1 MEIRRDRYLDRLIA
15 HKGNGRVKIVTGIR
29 RCGKSYLLFQLFK
42 RHLTETGVRPSH
54 IIEIQ
59 LEDRSNKELRDPD
72 ACLAFIKKQ
81 IKDQKPYYLLIDE
94 VQLMGEF
101 EDVLNSC
108 LHIQNLDTYVTGSN
122 SKFLSKDII
131 TEFRGRGDE
140 MYLRPLSF
148 REFRTTCEDKP
159 FDDAWTEYMTYGG
172 LPYCALL
179 PSREEKADYLKRLF
193 DEVFLRDIIERNRVQ
208 NDAQMESLL
217 NVISSAVGSLTNPR
231 KLEDTFASSGMGK
244 LSASTIKQYLDYL
257 CDAFMIEQAE
267 RYDIKGKRYIS
278 TPYKYYFTDTGLRN
292 ARLNLTSSS
301 SFAPRPSLSELKWPS
316 VWRRFRQLEETHLM
330 ENVVYNELCL
340 RGYSVDVGVVEINE
354 RQADGKYVRKQ
365 IEVDF
370 VCNKADERVYV
381 QSAFSIP
388 TTEKRLQEERP
399 LVNVG
404 DGFRK
409 VVVTKDNVL
418 RHNDENGILIMSL
431 QEFLMDE
438 RALEK

>member
-1 MEIRRDRYLDRLIA
+1 MEIGRERYLGRLIA
-15 HKGNGRVKIVTGIR
+15 HKGNQRVKIVTGIR

-42 RHLTETGVRPSH
+42 RHLLESGVRPSH

-59 LEDRSNKELRDPD
+59 LEDRFNRELRDPD
-72 ACLAFIKKQ
+72 KCLAFIRKQ
-81 IKDQKPYYLLIDE
+81 IKDTKPYYLLLDE
-94 VQLMGEF
+94 VQLMPEF

-140 MYLRPLSF
+140 LYLRPLSF
-148 REFRTTCEDKP
+148 SEFRTTCREVS
-159 FDDAWTEYMTYGG
+159 FDDAWKEYITYGG

-179 PSREEKADYLKRLF
+179 PTREEKTDYLKHLF
-193 DEVFLRDIIERNRVQ
+193 DEVFVRDIVERHKLQ
-208 NDAQMESLL
+208 NDAELEILL
-217 NVISSAVGSLTNPR
+217 NIVSSAVGSLTNPR

-244 LSASTIKQYLDYL
+244 LSASTIKQYLDHL
-257 CDAFMIEQAE
+257 CDAFLLEQTL
-267 RYDIKGKRYIS
+267 RYDIKGKKYIS
-278 TPYKYYFTDTGLRN
+278 TPYKYYFTDMGLRN
-292 ARLNLTSSS
+292 ARLN
-301 SFAPRPSLSELKWPS
+301 
-316 VWRRFRQLEETHLM
+316 FRQLEETHLM
-330 ENVVYNELCL
+330 ENAVYNELCM

-354 RQADGKYVRKQ
+354 RQEDGKYVRKQ
-365 IEVDF
+365 IEIDF
-370 VCNKADERVYV
+370 VCNRADERVYV

-399 LVNVG
+399 LRNVG

-409 VVVTKDNVL
+409 VIVTKDNVM
-418 RHNDENGILIMSL
+418 RHHDENGVLIMGL

-438 RALEK
+438 RSLEKE

>member
-1 MEIRRDRYLDRLIA
+1 MEIRRDRYLERLIA
-15 HKGNGRVKIVTGIR
+15 HKGNGRVKVVTGIR

-42 RHLTETGVRPSH
+42 RHLIETGVKPNH

-59 LEDRSNKELRDPD
+59 LEDRSNKELRNPD

-81 IKDQKPYYLLIDE
+81 IKDQKSYYLLIDE
-94 VQLMGEF
+94 VQLMDEF

-108 LHIQNLDTYVTGSN
+108 LHIENLDTYVTGSN

-148 REFRTTCEDKP
+148 KEYRTIQPDKA
-159 FDDAWTEYMTYGG
+159 FDDVWTEYMTFGG

-208 NDAQMESLL
+208 NDAQLESLL
-217 NVISSAVGSLTNPR
+217 NVISSAVGSLTNPK
-231 KLEDTFASSGMGK
+231 KLEDTFTSSGTGK
-244 LSASTIKQYLDYL
+244 LSAVTIKQYLDYL

-292 ARLNLTSSS
+292 ARLN
-301 SFAPRPSLSELKWPS
+301 
-316 VWRRFRQLEETHLM
+316 FRQLEETHLM
-330 ENVVYNELCL
+330 ENVMYNELCL

-354 RQADGKYVRKQ
+354 RQEDGKYVRKQ

-388 TTEKRLQEERP
+388 TTEKRQQEERP

-409 VVVTKDNVL
+409 VVVTKDNVI

>member
-1 MEIRRDRYLDRLIA
+1 MEIRRDRYLERLIA

-42 RHLTETGVRPSH
+42 RHLIETGVKPNH

-59 LEDRSNKELRDPD
+59 LENRSNKELRNPD

-94 VQLMGEF
+94 VQLMDEF

-148 REFRTTCEDKP
+148 KEFKTIQPDKP
-159 FDDAWTEYMTYGG
+159 FDDVWTEYMTFGG

-179 PSREEKADYLKRLF
+179 PSREEKADYLKHLF
-193 DEVFLRDIIERNRVQ
+193 DEVFLRDIIERNKVQ
-208 NDAQMESLL
+208 NDAQLESLL
-217 NVISSAVGSLTNPR
+217 NVISSAVGSLTNPK
-231 KLEDTFASSGMGK
+231 KLEDTFTSSGTGK
-244 LSASTIKQYLDYL
+244 LSAVTIKQYLDYL

-292 ARLNLTSSS
+292 ARLN
-301 SFAPRPSLSELKWPS
+301 
-316 VWRRFRQLEETHLM
+316 FRQLEETHLM
-330 ENVVYNELCL
+330 ENVLYNELCL

-354 RQADGKYVRKQ
+354 RQEDGKYVRKQ

-388 TTEKRLQEERP
+388 TTEKRQQEERP

-409 VVVTKDNVL
+409 VVVTKDNVI

-438 RALEK
+438 GALEK

>member
-1 MEIRRDRYLDRLIA
+1 MEIRRDRYLERLIA

-42 RHLTETGVRPSH
+42 RHLIETGVKPNH

-59 LEDRSNKELRDPD
+59 LEDRSNKELRNPD

-94 VQLMGEF
+94 VQLMDEF

-148 REFRTTCEDKP
+148 KEFRTIQPDKP
-159 FDDAWTEYMTYGG
+159 FDDVWTEYMTFGG

-179 PSREEKADYLKRLF
+179 PTREEKADYLKHLF
-193 DEVFLRDIIERNRVQ
+193 DEVFLRDIIERNKVQ

-217 NVISSAVGSLTNPR
+217 NIISSAVGSLTNPK
-231 KLEDTFASSGMGK
+231 KLEDTFTSSGMGK

-292 ARLNLTSSS
+292 ARLN
-301 SFAPRPSLSELKWPS
+301 
-316 VWRRFRQLEETHLM
+316 FRQLEETHLM
-330 ENVVYNELCL
+330 ENVMFNELCL

-354 RQADGKYVRKQ
+354 RQEDGKYVRKQ

-388 TTEKRLQEERP
+388 TTEKRQQEERP
-399 LVNVG
+399 LVHVG

-409 VVVTKDNVL
+409 VVVTKDNVI

-438 RALEK
+438 GALEK

>member
-1 MEIRRDRYLDRLIA
+1 MEIRRDRYLERLIA

-42 RHLTETGVRPSH
+42 RHLIETGVKPNH

-59 LEDRSNKELRDPD
+59 LEDRSNKELRNPD

-94 VQLMGEF
+94 VQLMDEF

-108 LHIQNLDTYVTGSN
+108 LHIENLDTYVTGSN

-148 REFRTTCEDKP
+148 KEYRTIQPDKP
-159 FDDAWTEYMTYGG
+159 FDDVWTEYMTFGG

-179 PSREEKADYLKRLF
+179 PSREDKADYLKRLF

-208 NDAQMESLL
+208 NDAQLESLL
-217 NVISSAVGSLTNPR
+217 NVISSAVGSLTNPK
-231 KLEDTFASSGMGK
+231 KLEDTFISSGTGK
-244 LSASTIKQYLDYL
+244 LSAVTIKQYLDYL

-292 ARLNLTSSS
+292 ARLN
-301 SFAPRPSLSELKWPS
+301 
-316 VWRRFRQLEETHLM
+316 FRQLEETHLM
-330 ENVVYNELCL
+330 ENVMYNELCL
-340 RGYSVDVGVVEINE
+340 RGYSVDVGVVEIYE
-354 RQADGKYVRKQ
+354 RQEDGKSVRKQ

-388 TTEKRLQEERP
+388 TTEKRQQEERP

-409 VVVTKDNVL
+409 VVVTKDNVI

-431 QEFLMDE
+431 QEFLMDDG
-438 RALEK
+438 ALEK

>member
-1 MEIRRDRYLDRLIA
+1 MEIRRDRYLERLIA

-42 RHLTETGVRPSH
+42 RHLIETGVKPNH

-59 LEDRSNKELRDPD
+59 LEDRSNKELRNPD

-81 IKDQKPYYLLIDE
+81 IKDQKSYYLLIDE
-94 VQLMGEF
+94 VQLMDEF

-148 REFRTTCEDKP
+148 KEYRTIQPDKP
-159 FDDAWTEYMTYGG
+159 FDDVWTEYMTFGG

-208 NDAQMESLL
+208 NDAQLESLL
-217 NVISSAVGSLTNPR
+217 NVISSAVGSLTNPK
-231 KLEDTFASSGMGK
+231 KLEDAFTSSGTGK
-244 LSASTIKQYLDYL
+244 LSAVTIKQYLDYL

-267 RYDIKGKRYIS
+267 RYDIKGKRFIS

-292 ARLNLTSSS
+292 ARLN
-301 SFAPRPSLSELKWPS
+301 
-316 VWRRFRQLEETHLM
+316 FRQLEETHLM
-330 ENVVYNELCL
+330 ENVMYNELCL

-354 RQADGKYVRKQ
+354 RQEDGKYVRKQ

-388 TTEKRLQEERP
+388 TTEKRQQEERP

-409 VVVTKDNVL
+409 VVVTKDNVI

>member
-1 MEIRRDRYLDRLIA
+1 MEIRRDRYLERLIA

-42 RHLTETGVRPSH
+42 RHLIETGVKLNH

-59 LEDRSNKELRDPD
+59 LEDRSNKELRNPD

-94 VQLMGEF
+94 VQLMDEF

-108 LHIQNLDTYVTGSN
+108 LHIQSLDTYVTGSN

-148 REFRTTCEDKP
+148 KEFRTIQPDKP
-159 FDDAWTEYMTYGG
+159 FDDVWTEYMTFGG

-179 PSREEKADYLKRLF
+179 PTREEKADYLKHLF
-193 DEVFLRDIIERNRVQ
+193 DEVFLRDIIERNKIQ
-208 NDAQMESLL
+208 NDAQLESLL
-217 NVISSAVGSLTNPR
+217 NIISSAVGSLTNPK
-231 KLEDTFASSGMGK
+231 KLEETFTSSGAGK
-244 LSASTIKQYLDYL
+244 LSAITIKQYLDYL

-292 ARLNLTSSS
+292 ARLN
-301 SFAPRPSLSELKWPS
+301 
-316 VWRRFRQLEETHLM
+316 FRQLEETHLM
-330 ENVVYNELCL
+330 ENVMYNELCL

-354 RQADGKYVRKQ
+354 RQEDGKYVRKQ

-388 TTEKRLQEERP
+388 TTEKRKQEERP

-409 VVVTKDNVL
+409 VVVTKDNVI

-438 RALEK
+438 GALEK

>member
-1 MEIRRDRYLDRLIA
+1 MEIRRDGYLERLIA

-42 RHLTETGVRPSH
+42 RHLIETGVKPNH

-59 LEDRSNKELRDPD
+59 LEDRSNKELRNPD

-81 IKDQKPYYLLIDE
+81 IKDQKSYYLLIDE
-94 VQLMGEF
+94 VQLMDEF

-148 REFRTTCEDKP
+148 KEFKTIQPDKP
-159 FDDAWTEYMTYGG
+159 FDDVWTEYMTFGG

-179 PSREEKADYLKRLF
+179 PSREEKADYLKHLF

-208 NDAQMESLL
+208 NDAQLESLL
-217 NVISSAVGSLTNPR
+217 NVISSAVGSLTNPK
-231 KLEDTFASSGMGK
+231 KLEDTFTSSGTGK
-244 LSASTIKQYLDYL
+244 LSAVTIKQYLDYL

-292 ARLNLTSSS
+292 ARLN
-301 SFAPRPSLSELKWPS
+301 
-316 VWRRFRQLEETHLM
+316 FRQLEETHLM
-330 ENVVYNELCL
+330 ENVMYNELCL

-354 RQADGKYVRKQ
+354 RQEDGKYVRKQ

-388 TTEKRLQEERP
+388 TTEKRQQEERP

-409 VVVTKDNVL
+409 VVVTKDNVI

-438 RALEK
+438 RALE

>member
-1 MEIRRDRYLDRLIA
+1 MEIRRDRYLERLIA

-42 RHLTETGVRPSH
+42 RHLIETGVKPNH

-59 LEDRSNKELRDPD
+59 LEDRSNKELRNPD

-94 VQLMGEF
+94 VQLMDEF

-108 LHIQNLDTYVTGSN
+108 LHIENLDTYVTGSN

-148 REFRTTCEDKP
+148 KEYRTIQPDKP
-159 FDDAWTEYMTYGG
+159 FDDVWTEYMTFGG

-208 NDAQMESLL
+208 NDAQLESLL
-217 NVISSAVGSLTNPR
+217 NVISSAVGSLTNPK
-231 KLEDTFASSGMGK
+231 KLEDTFTSSGTGK
-244 LSASTIKQYLDYL
+244 LSTVTIKQYLDYL

-292 ARLNLTSSS
+292 ARLN
-301 SFAPRPSLSELKWPS
+301 
-316 VWRRFRQLEETHLM
+316 FRQLEETHLM
-330 ENVVYNELCL
+330 ENVMYNELCL

-354 RQADGKYVRKQ
+354 RQEDGKYVRKQ

-388 TTEKRLQEERP
+388 TTEKRQQEERP

-409 VVVTKDNVL
+409 VVVTKDNVI

-438 RALEK
+438 RALEKFV

>member
-1 MEIRRDRYLDRLIA
+1 MEIRRDRYLERLIA

-42 RHLTETGVRPSH
+42 RHLIETGVKPNH

-59 LEDRSNKELRDPD
+59 LEDRSNKELRNPD
-72 ACLAFIKKQ
+72 VCLAFIKKQ

-94 VQLMGEF
+94 VQLMDEF

-108 LHIQNLDTYVTGSN
+108 LHIENLDTYVTGSN

-148 REFRTTCEDKP
+148 KEYRTIQPDKP
-159 FDDAWTEYMTYGG
+159 FDDVWTEYMTFGG

-208 NDAQMESLL
+208 NDAQLESLL
-217 NVISSAVGSLTNPR
+217 NVISSAVGSLTNPK
-231 KLEDTFASSGMGK
+231 KLEDTFTSSGTGK
-244 LSASTIKQYLDYL
+244 LSAVTIKQYLDYL

-278 TPYKYYFTDTGLRN
+278 TPYKYYFIDTGLRN
-292 ARLNLTSSS
+292 ARLN
-301 SFAPRPSLSELKWPS
+301 
-316 VWRRFRQLEETHLM
+316 FRQLEETHLM
-330 ENVVYNELCL
+330 ENVMYNELCL

-354 RQADGKYVRKQ
+354 RQEDGKYVRKQ

-388 TTEKRLQEERP
+388 TTEKRQQEERP

-409 VVVTKDNVL
+409 VVVTKDNVI

>member
-1 MEIRRDRYLDRLIA
+1 MEIRRDRYLERLIA

-42 RHLTETGVRPSH
+42 RHLIETGVKPNH

-59 LEDRSNKELRDPD
+59 LEDRSNKELRNPD

-94 VQLMGEF
+94 VQLMDEF

-148 REFRTTCEDKP
+148 KEFRTTQPDKP
-159 FDDAWTEYMTYGG
+159 FDDVWTEYMTFGG

-179 PSREEKADYLKRLF
+179 PTREEKADYLKHLF
-193 DEVFLRDIIERNRVQ
+193 DEVFLRDIIERNKVQ

-217 NVISSAVGSLTNPR
+217 NIISSTVGSLTNPK
-231 KLEDTFASSGMGK
+231 KLEDTFTSSGAGK
-244 LSASTIKQYLDYL
+244 LSAITIKQYLDYL

-292 ARLNLTSSS
+292 ARLN
-301 SFAPRPSLSELKWPS
+301 
-316 VWRRFRQLEETHLM
+316 FRQLEETHLM
-330 ENVVYNELCL
+330 ENVMYNELCL
-340 RGYSVDVGVVEINE
+340 RGYSVDVGVVEILE
-354 RQADGKYVRKQ
+354 RQEDGKYVRKQ

-388 TTEKRLQEERP
+388 TTEKRQQEERP

-409 VVVTKDNVL
+409 VVVTKDNVI

-438 RALEK
+438 GALEK

>member
-1 MEIRRDRYLDRLIA
+1 MVIRRDRYLERLIA

-42 RHLTETGVRPSH
+42 RHLIETGVKPNH

-59 LEDRSNKELRDPD
+59 LEDRSNKELRNPD

-94 VQLMGEF
+94 VQLMDEF

-148 REFRTTCEDKP
+148 KEFRTTQPDKP
-159 FDDAWTEYMTYGG
+159 FEEVWTEYMTFGG

-179 PSREEKADYLKRLF
+179 PTREEKADYLKRLF
-193 DEVFLRDIIERNRVQ
+193 DEVFLRDIIERNKVQ
-208 NDAQMESLL
+208 NDAQLESLL
-217 NVISSAVGSLTNPR
+217 NVISSAVGSLTNPK
-231 KLEDTFASSGMGK
+231 KLEDTFTSSGTGK
-244 LSASTIKQYLDYL
+244 LSAFTIKQYLDYL

-292 ARLNLTSSS
+292 ARLN
-301 SFAPRPSLSELKWPS
+301 
-316 VWRRFRQLEETHLM
+316 FRQLEETHLM
-330 ENVVYNELCL
+330 ENVMYNELCL

-354 RQADGKYVRKQ
+354 RQEDGKYVRKQ

-438 RALEK
+438 RALKK

>member
-1 MEIRRDRYLDRLIA
+1 MVMEIRRERYLERLIA
-15 HKGNGRVKIVTGIR
+15 HQGNGRVKIVTGIR

-42 RHLTETGVRPSH
+42 RHLIETGVKPTH

-59 LEDRSNKELRDPD
+59 LEDRSNKDLRDPD
-72 ACLAFIKKQ
+72 ACLAFIKQQ
-81 IKDQKPYYLLIDE
+81 IKDQMPYYLLIDE

-122 SKFLSKDII
+122 SRFLSKDII

-140 MYLRPLSF
+140 LYLRPLSF
-148 REFRTTCEDKP
+148 KEFRSTCEDKS
-159 FDDAWTEYMTYGG
+159 FEEVWTEYITFGG

-179 PSREEKADYLKRLF
+179 PTREEKADYLKRLF
-193 DEVFLRDIIERNRVQ
+193 DELFLRDIIERNKVQ
-208 NDAQMESLL
+208 NDAQLESLL
-217 NVISSAVGSLTNPR
+217 NVISSAVGSLTNPK
-231 KLEDTFASSGMGK
+231 KLEDTFISAGGGK
-244 LSASTIKQYLDYL
+244 LSANTIKQYLDYL
-257 CDAFMIEQAE
+257 SDAFMIEQAE
-267 RYDIKGKRYIS
+267 RFDIKGKRYIS

-292 ARLNLTSSS
+292 ARLN
-301 SFAPRPSLSELKWPS
+301 
-316 VWRRFRQLEETHLM
+316 FRQLEETHLM
-330 ENVVYNELCL
+330 ENVIYNELCL
-340 RGYSVDVGVVEINE
+340 RGYSVDVGVVEIYE
-354 RQADGKYVRKQ
+354 RKQEGNYVRKQ

-409 VVVTKDNVL
+409 VVVTKDNVI

-431 QEFLMDE
+431 QDFLMDE
-438 RALEK
+438 KALEK

>member
-1 MEIRRDRYLDRLIA
+1 MEIRRDRYLERLIS

-42 RHLTETGVRPSH
+42 RHLIETGVKPNH

-59 LEDRSNKELRDPD
+59 LEDRFNKELRNPD
-72 ACLAFIKKQ
+72 VCLAFIKTQ
-81 IKDQKPYYLLIDE
+81 IKDQKSYYLLIDE
-94 VQLMGEF
+94 VQLMDEF

-108 LHIQNLDTYVTGSN
+108 LHIPNLDTYVTGSN

-148 REFRTTCEDKP
+148 KEYRTIQPDKP
-159 FDDAWTEYMTYGG
+159 FDDVWTEYMTFGG

-208 NDAQMESLL
+208 NDAQLESLL
-217 NVISSAVGSLTNPR
+217 NVISSAVGSLTNPK
-231 KLEDTFASSGMGK
+231 KLEDTFTSSGTGK
-244 LSASTIKQYLDYL
+244 LSAFTIKQYLDYL

-292 ARLNLTSSS
+292 ARLN
-301 SFAPRPSLSELKWPS
+301 
-316 VWRRFRQLEETHLM
+316 FRQLEETHLM
-330 ENVVYNELCL
+330 ENVMYNELCL

-354 RQADGKYVRKQ
+354 RQEDGKYVRKQ

-388 TTEKRLQEERP
+388 TTEKRQQEERP

-409 VVVTKDNVL
+409 VVVTKDNVI

-438 RALEK
+438 GALEK

>member
-1 MEIRRDRYLDRLIA
+1 MEIRRDRYLERLIA

-42 RHLTETGVRPSH
+42 RHLIETGVKPNH

-59 LEDRSNKELRDPD
+59 LEDRSNKELRNPD

-81 IKDQKPYYLLIDE
+81 IKDQKSYYLLIDE
-94 VQLMGEF
+94 VQLMDEF

-108 LHIQNLDTYVTGSN
+108 LHIENLDTYVTGSN

-148 REFRTTCEDKP
+148 KEYRTIQPDKP
-159 FDDAWTEYMTYGG
+159 FDDVWTEYITFGG

-179 PSREEKADYLKRLF
+179 PSTEEKADYLKRLF

-208 NDAQMESLL
+208 NDAQLESLL
-217 NVISSAVGSLTNPR
+217 NVISSAVGSLTNPK
-231 KLEDTFASSGMGK
+231 KLEDTFTSSGTGK
-244 LSASTIKQYLDYL
+244 LSAVTIKQYLDYL

-292 ARLNLTSSS
+292 ARLN
-301 SFAPRPSLSELKWPS
+301 
-316 VWRRFRQLEETHLM
+316 FRQLEETHLM
-330 ENVVYNELCL
+330 ENVMYNELCL

-354 RQADGKYVRKQ
+354 RQEDGKYVRKQ

-388 TTEKRLQEERP
+388 TTEKRQQEERP

-409 VVVTKDNVL
+409 VVVTKDNVI

>member
-1 MEIRRDRYLDRLIA
+1 MEIRRDRYLERLIA

-42 RHLTETGVRPSH
+42 RHLIETGVKPNH

-59 LEDRSNKELRDPD
+59 LEDRSNKELRNPD

-81 IKDQKPYYLLIDE
+81 IKDQKSYYLLIDE
-94 VQLMGEF
+94 VQLMDEF

-148 REFRTTCEDKP
+148 KEYRTIQPDKP
-159 FDDAWTEYMTYGG
+159 FDDVWTEYMTFGG

-193 DEVFLRDIIERNRVQ
+193 NEVFLRDIIERNRVQ
-208 NDAQMESLL
+208 NDAQLESLL
-217 NVISSAVGSLTNPR
+217 NVISSAVGSLTNPK
-231 KLEDTFASSGMGK
+231 KLEDTFTSSGTGK
-244 LSASTIKQYLDYL
+244 LSAVTIKQYLDYL

-292 ARLNLTSSS
+292 ARLN
-301 SFAPRPSLSELKWPS
+301 
-316 VWRRFRQLEETHLM
+316 FRQLEETHLM
-330 ENVVYNELCL
+330 ENVMYNELCL

-354 RQADGKYVRKQ
+354 RQEDGKYVRKQ

-381 QSAFSIP
+381 QSTFSIP
-388 TTEKRLQEERP
+388 TTEKRQQEERP

-409 VVVTKDNVL
+409 VVVTKDNVI

>member
-1 MEIRRDRYLDRLIA
+1 MEIRRDRYLERLIA

-42 RHLTETGVRPSH
+42 RHLIESGVKPNH
-54 IIEIQ
+54 ILEIQ
-59 LEDRSNKELRDPD
+59 LEDRSNKELRNPD

-94 VQLMGEF
+94 VQLMDEF

-108 LHIQNLDTYVTGSN
+108 LHIENLDTYVTGSN

-148 REFRTTCEDKP
+148 KEYRTIQPDKP
-159 FDDAWTEYMTYGG
+159 FDDVWTEYMTFGG

-208 NDAQMESLL
+208 NDAQLESLL
-217 NVISSAVGSLTNPR
+217 NVISSAVGSLTNPK
-231 KLEDTFASSGMGK
+231 KLEDTFTSSGTGK
-244 LSASTIKQYLDYL
+244 LSAVTIKQYLDYL

-292 ARLNLTSSS
+292 ARLN
-301 SFAPRPSLSELKWPS
+301 
-316 VWRRFRQLEETHLM
+316 FRQLEETHLM
-330 ENVVYNELCL
+330 ENVMYNELCL

-354 RQADGKYVRKQ
+354 RQEDGKYVRKQ

-388 TTEKRLQEERP
+388 TTEKRQQEERP

-409 VVVTKDNVL
+409 VIVTKDNVI

>member
-1 MEIRRDRYLDRLIA
+1 MEIRRDRYMEKLIA

-42 RHLTETGVRPSH
+42 RHLIESGVKPNH
-54 IIEIQ
+54 ILEIQ

-94 VQLMGEF
+94 VQLMSEF

-148 REFRTTCEDKP
+148 KEFRTTQPDKP
-159 FDDAWTEYMTYGG
+159 FDDVWTEYMIFGG

-179 PSREEKADYLKRLF
+179 PSREEKADYLKHLF
-193 DEVFLRDIIERNRVQ
+193 DEVFLRDILERNKVQ
-208 NDAQMESLL
+208 NDAQLESLL
-217 NVISSAVGSLTNPR
+217 NVISSAVGSLTNPK
-231 KLEDTFASSGMGK
+231 KLEDTFTSTGTGK
-244 LSASTIKQYLDYL
+244 LSAYTIKKYLDYL

-292 ARLNLTSSS
+292 ARLN
-301 SFAPRPSLSELKWPS
+301 
-316 VWRRFRQLEETHLM
+316 FRQLEETHLM
-330 ENVVYNELCL
+330 ENVMYNELCL

-354 RQADGKYVRKQ
+354 RQENGKYVRKQ

-388 TTEKRLQEERP
+388 SKEKRQQEERP

-438 RALEK
+438 GALEK

>member
-1 MEIRRDRYLDRLIA
+1 MEIRRDRYLERLIA

-42 RHLTETGVRPSH
+42 RHLIETGVKPNH

-59 LEDRSNKELRDPD
+59 LEDRSNKELRNPD

-94 VQLMGEF
+94 VQLMDEF

-148 REFRTTCEDKP
+148 KEYRTIQPDKP
-159 FDDAWTEYMTYGG
+159 FDDVWTEYMTFGG

-208 NDAQMESLL
+208 NDAQLESLL
-217 NVISSAVGSLTNPR
+217 NVISSAVGSLTNPK
-231 KLEDTFASSGMGK
+231 KLEDTFTSSGTGK
-244 LSASTIKQYLDYL
+244 LSAVTIKQYLDYL

-292 ARLNLTSSS
+292 ARLN
-301 SFAPRPSLSELKWPS
+301 
-316 VWRRFRQLEETHLM
+316 FRQLEETHLM
-330 ENVVYNELCL
+330 ENVMYNELCL

-354 RQADGKYVRKQ
+354 RQEDGKYVRKQ

-388 TTEKRLQEERP
+388 TTEKRQQEERP

-409 VVVTKDNVL
+409 VVVTKDNVI

-438 RALEK
+438 RALEKFV

>member
-1 MEIRRDRYLDRLIA
+1 MEIKRDSYLERLIS
-15 HKGNGRVKIVTGIR
+15 HKGNQRVKIVTGIR

-42 RHLTETGVRPSH
+42 RHLLKSGVQPSH

-59 LEDRSNKELRDPD
+59 LEDRTNRELRNPD
-72 ACLAFIKKQ
+72 ICLAYIKKQ
-81 IKDQKPYYLLIDE
+81 VKDSKPYFLLIDE
-94 VQLMGEF
+94 VQLMSEF

-108 LHIQNLDTYVTGSN
+108 LHIPNLDTYVTGSN
-122 SKFLSKDII
+122 SKFLSKDIV

-148 REFRTTCEDKP
+148 REYHATCDEKP
-159 FDDAWTEYMTYGG
+159 FDDAWKEYITYGG

-179 PSREEKADYLKRLF
+179 GTHEEKADYLKRLF
-193 DEVFLRDIIERNRVQ
+193 EEVFVRDIIERHRLQ
-208 NDAQMESLL
+208 NDLQLENLL
-217 NVISSAVGSLTNPR
+217 NMVSSAVGSLTNPQ
-231 KLEDTFASSGMGK
+231 KLENAFSSAGVGK
-244 LSASTIKQYLDYL
+244 LSANTIKQYLDHL
-257 CDAFMIEQAE
+257 CDAFLLEQAQ

-278 TPYKYYFTDTGLRN
+278 TPYKFYFTDTGLRN
-292 ARLNLTSSS
+292 ARLN
-301 SFAPRPSLSELKWPS
+301 
-316 VWRRFRQLEETHLM
+316 FRQLEETHLM
-330 ENVVYNELCL
+330 ENAVYNELCM

-365 IEVDF
+365 IEIDF
-370 VCNKADERVYV
+370 VCNRSDERIYV

-399 LVNVG
+399 LRNVD

-409 VVVTKDNVL
+409 VIVTKDNVV
-418 RHNDENGILIMSL
+418 RHHDENGVLIMGL

-438 RALEK
+438 RSVEE

>member
-1 MEIRRDRYLDRLIA
+1 MEIRRDRYLERLIA

-42 RHLTETGVRPSH
+42 RHLIETGVRPNH

-72 ACLAFIKKQ
+72 ACLTFIKKQ

-94 VQLMGEF
+94 VQLMSEF

-148 REFRTTCEDKP
+148 KEFRTTQPDKP
-159 FDDAWTEYMTYGG
+159 FEEVWTEYMTFGG

-179 PSREEKADYLKRLF
+179 PTREEKADYLKRLF
-193 DEVFLRDIIERNRVQ
+193 DEVFLRDIIERNKVQ
-208 NDAQMESLL
+208 NDAQLESLL
-217 NVISSAVGSLTNPR
+217 NVISSAVGSLTNPK
-231 KLEDTFASSGMGK
+231 KLEDTFTSSGAGK
-244 LSASTIKQYLDYL
+244 LSAFTIKQYLDYL

-292 ARLNLTSSS
+292 ARLN
-301 SFAPRPSLSELKWPS
+301 
-316 VWRRFRQLEETHLM
+316 FRQLEETHLM
-330 ENVVYNELCL
+330 ENVMYNELCL

-354 RQADGKYVRKQ
+354 RQEDGKYVRKQ

-388 TTEKRLQEERP
+388 TTEKRQQEERP

-409 VVVTKDNVL
+409 VVVTKDNVI

-431 QEFLMDE
+431 KEFLMDE
-438 RALEK
+438 GALAK

>member
-1 MEIRRDRYLDRLIA
+1 MKGTVEIRRDRYLERLIA

-42 RHLTETGVRPSH
+42 RHLIETGVKPTH

-81 IKDQKPYYLLIDE
+81 IKDRKPYYLLIDE

-148 REFRTTCEDKP
+148 KEFRTTCEDKP
-159 FDDAWTEYMTYGG
+159 FDEVWTEYMTYGG
-172 LPYCALL
+172 LPYCVLL
-179 PSREEKADYLKRLF
+179 PSREEKAEYLKRLF
-193 DEVFLRDIIERNRVQ
+193 DEVFLRDIIERNKVQ

-231 KLEDTFASSGMGK
+231 KLEGTFASSGAGK
-244 LSASTIKQYLDYL
+244 LSANTIKQYLDYL

-292 ARLNLTSSS
+292 ARLN
-301 SFAPRPSLSELKWPS
+301 
-316 VWRRFRQLEETHLM
+316 FRQLEETHLM
-330 ENVVYNELCL
+330 ENVMYNELCL

-409 VVVTKDNVL
+409 VVVTKDNVI

-431 QEFLMDE
+431 QEFLMEE

>member
-1 MEIRRDRYLDRLIA
+1 MEIRRDRYLERLIA

-42 RHLTETGVRPSH
+42 RHLIETDVKPNH

-59 LEDRSNKELRDPD
+59 LEDRSNKELRNPD

-81 IKDQKPYYLLIDE
+81 IKDQKSYYLLIDE
-94 VQLMGEF
+94 VQLMDEF

-148 REFRTTCEDKP
+148 KEYRTIQPDKP
-159 FDDAWTEYMTYGG
+159 FDDVWTEYMTFGG

-208 NDAQMESLL
+208 NDAQLESLL
-217 NVISSAVGSLTNPR
+217 NVISSAVGSLTNPK
-231 KLEDTFASSGMGK
+231 KLEDTFTSSGTGK
-244 LSASTIKQYLDYL
+244 LSAVTIKQYLDYL
-257 CDAFMIEQAE
+257 CDAFMIERAE

-292 ARLNLTSSS
+292 ARLN
-301 SFAPRPSLSELKWPS
+301 
-316 VWRRFRQLEETHLM
+316 FRQLEETHLM
-330 ENVVYNELCL
+330 ENVMYNELCL

-354 RQADGKYVRKQ
+354 RQEDGKYVRKQ

-388 TTEKRLQEERP
+388 TTEKRQQEERP

-409 VVVTKDNVL
+409 VVVTKDNVI

>member
-1 MEIRRDRYLDRLIA
+1 MEIRRDRYLERLIA

-42 RHLTETGVRPSH
+42 RHLIESGVKPNH

-72 ACLAFIKKQ
+72 ACLAYIKKQ

-94 VQLMGEF
+94 VQLMSEF

-140 MYLRPLSF
+140 MYLWPLSF
-148 REFRTTCEDKP
+148 KEFRTTQPDKP
-159 FDDAWTEYMTYGG
+159 FDEVWTEYMTFGG

-179 PSREEKADYLKRLF
+179 PTREEKADYLKHLF
-193 DEVFLRDIIERNRVQ
+193 DEVFLRDIIERNKVQ
-208 NDAQMESLL
+208 NDAQLESLL
-217 NVISSAVGSLTNPR
+217 NVISSAVGSLTNPK
-231 KLEDTFASSGMGK
+231 KLEDTFTSSGAGK
-244 LSASTIKQYLDYL
+244 LSAYTIKQYLDYL

-292 ARLNLTSSS
+292 ARLN
-301 SFAPRPSLSELKWPS
+301 
-316 VWRRFRQLEETHLM
+316 FRQLEETHLM
-330 ENVVYNELCL
+330 ENVMYNELCL
-340 RGYSVDVGVVEINE
+340 RGYSVDVGVVEVLE
-354 RQADGKYVRKQ
+354 RQEDGKYVRKQ

-438 RALEK
+438 GALE

>member
-1 MEIRRDRYLDRLIA
+1 MEIRRDRYLERLIV

-42 RHLTETGVRPSH
+42 RHLIETGVKPNH

-59 LEDRSNKELRDPD
+59 LEDRSNKELRNPD

-94 VQLMGEF
+94 VQLMDEF

-148 REFRTTCEDKP
+148 KEYRIIHPDKP
-159 FDDAWTEYMTYGG
+159 FDDVWTEYMTFGG

-208 NDAQMESLL
+208 NDAQLESLL
-217 NVISSAVGSLTNPR
+217 NVISSAVGSLTNPK
-231 KLEDTFASSGMGK
+231 KLEDTFTSSGTGK
-244 LSASTIKQYLDYL
+244 LSAVTIKQYLDYL

-292 ARLNLTSSS
+292 ARLN
-301 SFAPRPSLSELKWPS
+301 
-316 VWRRFRQLEETHLM
+316 FRQLEETHLM
-330 ENVVYNELCL
+330 ENVMYNELCL

-354 RQADGKYVRKQ
+354 RQENGKYVRKQ

-388 TTEKRLQEERP
+388 TTEKRQQEERP

-438 RALEK
+438 GALEK

>member
-1 MEIRRDRYLDRLIA
+1 MEAIIKRDMYLERLIS
-15 HKGNGRVKIVTGIR
+15 HKGNKRIKIVTGMR
-29 RCGKSYLLFQLFK
+29 RCGKSYLLFNLFK
-42 RHLTETGVRPSH
+42 NHLIGDGVKPSH

-59 LEDRSNKELRDPD
+59 LEDRINKELRDPD
-72 ACLAFIKKQ
+72 TCLAFIKKQ
-81 IKDQKPYYLLIDE
+81 IKDEKPYYLLIDE
-94 VQLMGEF
+94 VQLMSEF

-122 SKFLSKDII
+122 SRFLSKDII

-148 REFRTTCEDKP
+148 MEYKSTYPDRSFEE
-159 FDDAWTEYMTYGG
+159 AWKEYITFGG

-179 PSREEKADYLKRLF
+179 STREEKAEYLKRLF
-193 DEVFLRDIIERNRVQ
+193 DEVFLRDIIERNKIK
-208 NDAQMESLL
+208 NDEQLESLL
-217 NVISSAVGSLTNPR
+217 NVISSAVGSLTNPK
-231 KLEDTFASSGMGK
+231 KLEDTFVSSGAGK
-244 LSASTIKQYLDYL
+244 LSAYTIKQYLDHL

-292 ARLNLTSSS
+292 ARLN
-301 SFAPRPSLSELKWPS
+301 
-316 VWRRFRQLEETHLM
+316 FRQLEETHLM
-330 ENVVYNELCL
+330 ENVMYNELCL

-354 RQADGKYVRKQ
+354 RQTDGKYARKQ

-370 VCNKADERVYV
+370 VCNKSDERVYV

-399 LVNVG
+399 LANVG

-409 VVVTKDNVL
+409 VVVTKDNVI

-431 QEFLMDE
+431 QEFLMDAG
-438 RALEK
+438 ALEK

>member
-1 MEIRRDRYLDRLIA
+1 MEIRRDRYLERLIA

-42 RHLTETGVRPSH
+42 RHLIETGVRPNH

-72 ACLAFIKKQ
+72 ACLTFIKKQ
-81 IKDQKPYYLLIDE
+81 IKNQKPYYLLIDE
-94 VQLMGEF
+94 VQLMSEF

-148 REFRTTCEDKP
+148 KEFRTTQPDKP
-159 FDDAWTEYMTYGG
+159 FEEVWTEYMTFGG

-179 PSREEKADYLKRLF
+179 PTREEKADYLKHLF
-193 DEVFLRDIIERNRVQ
+193 DEVFLRDIIERNKIQ
-208 NDAQMESLL
+208 NDAQLESLL
-217 NVISSAVGSLTNPR
+217 NIISSAVGSLTNPK
-231 KLEDTFASSGMGK
+231 KLEDTFTSSGAGK
-244 LSASTIKQYLDYL
+244 LSAFTIKQYLDYL

-292 ARLNLTSSS
+292 ARLN
-301 SFAPRPSLSELKWPS
+301 
-316 VWRRFRQLEETHLM
+316 FRQLEETHLM
-330 ENVVYNELCL
+330 ENVMYNELCL

-354 RQADGKYVRKQ
+354 RQEDGKYVRKQ

-418 RHNDENGILIMSL
+418 RHNDENGILIISL
-431 QEFLMDE
+431 KEFLMDE
-438 RALEK
+438 GALEK

>member
-1 MEIRRDRYLDRLIA
+1 MEIGRERYLGRLIA
-15 HKGNGRVKIVTGIR
+15 HKGNQRVKIVTGVR

-42 RHLTETGVRPSH
+42 RHLLESGVRPSH

-59 LEDRSNKELRDPD
+59 LEDRSNRELRDPD

-81 IKDQKPYYLLIDE
+81 IKDAKPYYLLIDE
-94 VQLMGEF
+94 VQLMPEF

-140 MYLRPLSF
+140 LYLRPLSF
-148 REFRTTCEDKP
+148 SEFRSTCESMS
-159 FDDAWTEYMTYGG
+159 FDDAWKEDITYGG

-179 PSREEKADYLKRLF
+179 PTREEKADYLKHLF
-193 DEVFLRDIIERNRVQ
+193 DEVFVRDIVERHKLQ
-208 NDAQMESLL
+208 NDAELEILL
-217 NVISSAVGSLTNPR
+217 NIVSSAVGLLTNPR

-244 LSASTIKQYLDYL
+244 LSASTIKQYLDHL
-257 CDAFMIEQAE
+257 CDAFLLEQAL
-267 RYDIKGKRYIS
+267 RYDIKGKKYIS
-278 TPYKYYFTDTGLRN
+278 TPYKYYFTDMGLRN
-292 ARLNLTSSS
+292 ARLN
-301 SFAPRPSLSELKWPS
+301 
-316 VWRRFRQLEETHLM
+316 FRQLEETHLM
-330 ENVVYNELCL
+330 ENAVYNELCM

-354 RQADGKYVRKQ
+354 RQEDGKYVRKQ
-365 IEVDF
+365 IEIDF
-370 VCNKADERVYV
+370 VCNRADERVYV

-399 LVNVG
+399 LRNVG

-409 VVVTKDNVL
+409 VIVTKDNVV
-418 RHNDENGILIMSL
+418 RHHDENGVLIMGL
-431 QEFLMDE
+431 QEFLMDA
-438 RALEK
+438 RSIEKE

>member
-1 MEIRRDRYLDRLIA
+1 MEIRRDRYLERLIA

-42 RHLTETGVRPSH
+42 RHLIETGVKPNH

-59 LEDRSNKELRDPD
+59 LEDRSNKELRNPD

-81 IKDQKPYYLLIDE
+81 IKDQKSYYLLIDE
-94 VQLMGEF
+94 VQLMDEF

-108 LHIQNLDTYVTGSN
+108 LHIENLDTYVTGSN

-148 REFRTTCEDKP
+148 KEYRTIQPDKP
-159 FDDAWTEYMTYGG
+159 FDDVWTEYMTFGG

-208 NDAQMESLL
+208 NDAQLESLL
-217 NVISSAVGSLTNPR
+217 NVISSAVGSLTNPK
-231 KLEDTFASSGMGK
+231 KLEDTFISSGTGK
-244 LSASTIKQYLDYL
+244 LSAVTIKQYLDYL

-292 ARLNLTSSS
+292 ARLN
-301 SFAPRPSLSELKWPS
+301 
-316 VWRRFRQLEETHLM
+316 FRQLEETHLM
-330 ENVVYNELCL
+330 ENVMYNELCL

-354 RQADGKYVRKQ
+354 RQEDGKYVRKQ

-388 TTEKRLQEERP
+388 TTEKRQQEERP

-409 VVVTKDNVL
+409 VVVTKDNVI

-431 QEFLMDE
+431 HEFLMDE
-438 RALEK
+438 RALEKFV

>member
-1 MEIRRDRYLDRLIA
+1 MEIRRDRYLGRLIA

-42 RHLTETGVRPSH
+42 RHLIETGVKPNH

-59 LEDRSNKELRDPD
+59 LEDRSNKELRNPD

-81 IKDQKPYYLLIDE
+81 IKDQKSYYLLIDE
-94 VQLMGEF
+94 VQLMDEF

-148 REFRTTCEDKP
+148 KEYRTIQPDKP
-159 FDDAWTEYMTYGG
+159 FDDVWTEYMTFGG

-208 NDAQMESLL
+208 NDAQLESLL
-217 NVISSAVGSLTNPR
+217 NVISSAVGSLTNPK
-231 KLEDTFASSGMGK
+231 KLEDTFTSSGTGK
-244 LSASTIKQYLDYL
+244 LSAVTIKQYLDYL

-292 ARLNLTSSS
+292 ARLN
-301 SFAPRPSLSELKWPS
+301 
-316 VWRRFRQLEETHLM
+316 FRQLEETHLM
-330 ENVVYNELCL
+330 ENVMYNELCL

-354 RQADGKYVRKQ
+354 RQEDGKYVRKQ

-388 TTEKRLQEERP
+388 TTEKRQQEERP

-409 VVVTKDNVL
+409 VVVTKDNVI